1 MLDVMPSTSLSE
13 PAAGQVRFVIDN
25 ENPGGWSGNSSQAI
39 MFSLAAAFV
48 LSYSETE
55 VSFYFEIISADAY
68 IWSNTELRF
77 VANMSLETLLSLPL
91 EQQIGQFFYV
101 GLPGPEL
108 NADTRALIREVQPGG
123 VIIFGRNVASGR
135 QLRELLDG
143 VRELVPTN
151 PLLGVDQEGGLV
163 DRLRKI
169 FTPMPSARTIRE
181 HGDLAGSR
189 ALGRITGEALRLL
202 GFNMNFA
209 PVMSIMTDER
219 DLLSNGLYSRSF
231 GRSPGEVLGYT
242 TVYLRGLQETGI
254 VACLKHF
261 PGIGAGEVDSH
272 EQMPMVS
279 LTHDDLMAQD
289 LAPYIELFQRKD
301 DRVRCVMVSH
311 GGFPNIDILKGVTG
325 GLLEPASLSHNIV
338 TTLLCKE
345 LGYQHL
351 VLTDDLEM
359 GAISKHCDIEAAAVR
374 AFLAG
379 NDMML
384 ICAHAEMIRRGYE
397 SLLRVAQDNRLPKDR
412 LRGSLKRIAALK
424 SITKSPPAFD
434 PEKFDELAEETTT
447 LNAKLNY

>member
-1 MLDVMPSTSLSE
+1 MTSQPLPSLS
-13 PAAGQVRFVIDN
+13 I
-25 ENPGGWSGNSSQAI
+25 
-39 MFSLAAAFV
+39 
-48 LSYSETE
+48 
-55 VSFYFEIISADAY
+55 
-68 IWSNTELRF
+68 
-77 VANMSLETLLSLPL
+77 
-91 EQQIGQFFYV
+91 EQQVGQFFYI
-101 GLPGPEL
+101 GLPGTEL
-108 NADTRALIREVQPGG
+108 DADTRALIEEVQPGG
-123 VIIFGRNVASGR
+123 IIIFGRNVRSSQ
-135 QLRELLDG
+135 QLRDLLDG
-143 VRELVPTN
+143 AREMMPYT
-151 PLLGVDQEGGLV
+151 PLIGVDQEGGLV

-181 HGDLAGSR
+181 HGDLAASR

-242 TVYLRGLQETGI
+242 TVYLRGLQETGMI
-254 VACLKHF
+254 ACLKHF

-279 LTHDDLMAQD
+279 LTHDDLMALD
-289 LAPYIELFQRKD
+289 LAPYIELFQRQD

-311 GGFPNIDILKGVTG
+311 GGFPNIDISKGVTG

-338 TTLLCKE
+338 TTVLRGE

-351 VLTDDLEM
+351 VVTDDLEM
-359 GAISKHCDIEAAAVR
+359 GAIAKHCEIEAAVVR

-384 ICAHAEMIRRGYE
+384 ICARPDIIRRGYQG
-397 SLLRVAQDNRLPKDR
+397 LLKVARGGKLPKDR
-412 LRGSLKRIAALK
+412 VNASLGRIAGMR
-424 SITKSPPAFD
+424 SIVKPPPSFD
-434 PEKFDELAEETTT
+434 NEKFKELSDET
-447 LNAKLNY
+447 AKLNEKLNYKYGGSI

>member
-1 MLDVMPSTSLSE
+1 MP
-13 PAAGQVRFVIDN
+13 
-25 ENPGGWSGNSSQAI
+25 
-39 MFSLAAAFV
+39 
-48 LSYSETE
+48 
-55 VSFYFEIISADAY
+55 
-68 IWSNTELRF
+68 
-77 VANMSLETLLSLPL
+77 LESLLSLPL
-91 EQQIGQFFYV
+91 EQQAGQFFYI
-101 GLPGPEL
+101 GLTGTEL
-108 NADTRALIREVQPGG
+108 DAETRALLEEVKPGG
-123 VIIFGRNVASGR
+123 VIIFGRNVASAE
-135 QLRELLDG
+135 QLRGLLDG
-143 VRELVPTN
+143 VRELLPTA
-151 PLLGVDQEGGLV
+151 PLLGIDQEGGLV

-189 ALGRITGEALRLL
+189 ALGRITGQALRLL

-242 TVYLRGLQETGI
+242 TVYVRGLQETGI
-254 VACLKHF
+254 VGCLKHF

-272 EQMPMVS
+272 EQMPMVR
-279 LTHDDLMAQD
+279 LTHDDLLAQD

-338 TTLLCKE
+338 THLLRGE

-351 VLTDDLEM
+351 VVTDDLEM
-359 GAISKHCDIEAAAVR
+359 GAIAKHCEIESAVVR
-374 AFLAG
+374 AFTAG

-384 ICAHAEMIRRGYE
+384 ICARPDIIRRGYHA
-397 SLLRVAQDNRLPKDR
+397 LLEASRDGGLPR
-412 LRGSLKRIAALK
+412 ERWRASLKRIAAMK
-424 SITKSPPAFD
+424 AIVKTPPDFDGAAFQT
-434 PEKFDELAEETTT
+434 LSEETKT
-447 LNAKLNY
+447 LNQKLNYKYGGTIG

>member
-1 MLDVMPSTSLSE
+1 LLWESYRRAVAPQAASSL
-13 PAAGQVRFVIDN
+13 
-25 ENPGGWSGNSSQAI
+25 
-39 MFSLAAAFV
+39 
-48 LSYSETE
+48 
-55 VSFYFEIISADAY
+55 
-68 IWSNTELRF
+68 LRF
-77 VANMSLETLLSLPL
+77 NMSLESLLSLPL
-91 EQQIGQFFYV
+91 EQQIGQFFYI
-101 GLPGPEL
+101 GLPGTELDPE
-108 NADTRALIREVQPGG
+108 TRALIQEVQPGG
-123 VIIFGRNVASGR
+123 VIIFGRNVAGAQ

-143 VRELVPTN
+143 VRELLPTN
-151 PLLGVDQEGGLV
+151 PLIGVDQEGGLV

-169 FTPMPSARTIRE
+169 FTPMPSARTIRQ

-242 TVYLRGLQETGI
+242 TVYLRGLQGTGI
-254 VACLKHF
+254 VGCLKHF

-279 LTHDDLMAQD
+279 LSHDDLMAQD
-289 LAPYIELFQRKD
+289 LAPYIELFQRSD

-311 GGFPNIDILKGVTG
+311 GGFPNIDITKGVTG

-338 TTLLCKE
+338 TNLLRTE

-351 VLTDDLEM
+351 VVTDDLEM
-359 GAISKHCDIEAAAVR
+359 GAISKHCEIDAAVVR

-384 ICAHAEMIRRGYE
+384 ICAHPDTIRRGYQA
-397 SLLRVAQDNRLPKDR
+397 LLGVARDGRLPKDR
-412 LRGSLKRIAALK
+412 VRGSLQRIAELK

-434 PEKFDELAEETTT
+434 EEKLRSLSDETTA
-447 LNAKLNY
+447 LNAKLNYKYGGSIG